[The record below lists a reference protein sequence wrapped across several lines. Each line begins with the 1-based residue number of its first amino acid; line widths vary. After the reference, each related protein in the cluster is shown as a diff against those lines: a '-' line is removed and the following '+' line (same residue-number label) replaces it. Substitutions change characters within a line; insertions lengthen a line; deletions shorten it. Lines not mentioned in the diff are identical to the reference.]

1 MLTNNSSYDVML
13 LIGPELGVV
22 HNYKNVTEIRVDSKV
37 LILLCG
43 DVVLAIY
50 PQEGVII
57 KQR

>member
-13 LIGPELGVV
+13 LIGPEPGMV
-22 HNYKNVTEIRVDSKV
+22 HTYKNVTEIRVDSKV

>member
-1 MLTNNSSYDVML
+1 MITNNSSYDVIL
-13 LIGPELGVV
+13 LVGTTPGVV
-22 HNYKNVTEIRVDSKV
+22 HTYKNVTEIRVDSKI

-43 DVVLAIY
+43 DVVLAVY

>member
-1 MLTNNSSYDVML
+1 MITSHSSYDVTL
-13 LIGPELGVV
+13 LVGNDAGKV
-22 HNYKNVTEIRVDSKV
+22 HTYKNVTEIRVDYKV

-57 KQR
+57 TQR